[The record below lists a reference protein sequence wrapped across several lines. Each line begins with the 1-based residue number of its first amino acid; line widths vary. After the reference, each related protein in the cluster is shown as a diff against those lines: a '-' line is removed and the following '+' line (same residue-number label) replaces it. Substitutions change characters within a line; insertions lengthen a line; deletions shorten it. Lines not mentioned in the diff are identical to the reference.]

1 MRLNV
6 KNIEKGH
13 TFTVLVDNEDVSNR
27 CYGFDTIEGWADCYV
42 LNESGQLEIK
52 DNGSS
57 HGWKTFGIVKERLF
71 GDVIAIN
78 HVNKGETGKNE

>member
-42 LNESGQLEIK
+42 LDKGGKLRIEMTGT
-52 DNGSS
+52 S
-57 HGWKTFGIVKERLF
+57 HGWKDYDVVKERLF
-71 GDVIAIN
+71 GAVLVTK
-78 HVNKGETGKNE
+78 HVNKEQTAKK